1 MTNKVVFHIDEL
13 EKWDHTLGNIQ
24 NLIAYGQS
32 QQTAYDIVVLVNGD
46 AIMGYLVTRLRDT
59 ITKLQPQGVSF
70 HACNNA
76 MNSHGV
82 RTEQLP
88 AGVVVVPAGV
98 ADLIA
103 LQDAGYRYIKP

>member
-13 EKWDHTLGNIQ
+13 EKWAHTLGNIQ

-59 ITKLQPQGVSF
+59 ITKL
-70 HACNNA
+70 
-76 MNSHGV
+76 
-82 RTEQLP
+82 
-88 AGVVVVPAGV
+88 
-98 ADLIA
+98 
-103 LQDAGYRYIKP
+103 